1 MKQKKSG
8 TQELKKKNELV
19 SQILE
24 SSGFI
29 AALNSLPEQFRSYA
43 LEKQATSENPEIDK
57 IIAEIFVSA
66 YDQKCACRLW

>member
-1 MKQKKSG
+1 
-8 TQELKKKNELV
+8 LV

-66 YDQKCACRLW
+66 YDQKRACRLW